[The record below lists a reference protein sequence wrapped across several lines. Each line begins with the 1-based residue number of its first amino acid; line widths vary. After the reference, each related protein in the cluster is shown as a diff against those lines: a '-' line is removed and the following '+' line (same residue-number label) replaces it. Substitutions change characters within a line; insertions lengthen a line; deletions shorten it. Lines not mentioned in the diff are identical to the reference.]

1 MRHFLTIILGLAAG
15 VAGAQKLPPTLE
27 LGASLPLPE
36 LEMADATRDDDAA
49 QTLASLA
56 TERGLLVVFTSN
68 TCPFVVG
75 NGPKSEGWEGRYR
88 DLSAFAR
95 KLNVGIVYVNSNE
108 AKRNAGESLQ
118 EMRVRAKTY
127 KYQAPYLLDEGHKLA
142 DAFGA
147 RTTPHV
153 FLFDATQSLV
163 YLGAI
168 DDNVDSAKKV
178 KKAWLKDALTAT
190 AAKQPVKVPQTKNL
204 GCSIKRIQ

>member
-1 MRHFLTIILGLAAG
+1 MIILGLAAG

-27 LGASLPLPE
+27 LGASLPGPE
-36 LEMADATRDDDAA
+36 LELADATREDDAGK
-49 QTLASLA
+49 TLASVA

-95 KLNVGIVYVNSNE
+95 KLNVGIVFVNSNE
-108 AKRNAGESLQ
+108 AKRNAGESIE

-178 KKAWLKDALTAT
+178 KKAWLKDALTAMV
-190 AAKQPVKVPQTKNL
+190 AKQPIKVPQTKNL

>member
-1 MRHFLTIILGLAAG
+1 MRHILTTILALAAV
-15 VAGAQKLPPTLE
+15 VAGAQKLPAIVE
-27 LGASLPLPE
+27 LGAGLPMPM
-36 LEMADATRDDDAA
+36 LEMADATRDDDAST
-49 QTLASLA
+49 TLAALA
-56 TERGLLVVFTSN
+56 TENGLLVIFTSN

-88 DLSAFAR
+88 ELSALA
-95 KLNVGIVYVNSNE
+95 KKANIGIAFVNSNE
-108 AKRNAGESLQ
+108 AKRSEGESM
-118 EMRVRAKTY
+118 EAMRQRAKKY
-127 KYQAPYLLDEGHKLA
+127 KYQAPYLVDQGHKLA

-153 FLFDATQSLV
+153 FLFDATQTLV

-178 KKAWLKDALTAT
+178 KRTWLKDALTAV
-190 AAKQPVKVPQTKNL
+190 AAKQPVKVAQTKNL

>member
-1 MRHFLTIILGLAAG
+1 M
-15 VAGAQKLPPTLE
+15 
-27 LGASLPLPE
+27 
-36 LEMADATRDDDAA
+36 
-49 QTLASLA
+49 A

-108 AKRNAGESLQ
+108 AKRSAGESLQ

>member
-1 MRHFLTIILGLAAG
+1 MRQIFMIILGLAAG
-15 VAGAQKLPPTLE
+15 VAGAQKLPPILE

-36 LEMADATRDDDAA
+36 LELSDATREDDAA
-49 QTLASLA
+49 KTLASVA

-95 KLNVGIVYVNSNE
+95 KLNVGIVFVNSNE
-108 AKRNAGESLQ
+108 AKRNAGESIE

-178 KKAWLKDALTAT
+178 KKAWLKDALTAMV
-190 AAKQPVKVPQTKNL
+190 AKQPIKVPQTKNL

>member
-1 MRHFLTIILGLAAG
+1 MLAAG
-15 VAGAQKLPPTLE
+15 VAAAQKLPPTLE
-27 LGASLPLPE
+27 LGASLPLAE
-36 LEMADATRDDDAA
+36 LEMADATREDDAA
-49 QTLASLA
+49 KTLGSLA

-95 KLNVGIVYVNSNE
+95 KLNIGIAYVNSNE
-108 AKRNAGESLQ
+108 AKRNAGESLD

-168 DDNVDSAKKV
+168 DDHVDSAKKV
-178 KKAWLKDALTAT
+178 RKAWLKDAMTQM

>member
-1 MRHFLTIILGLAAG
+1 MIILGLAAG
-15 VAGAQKLPPTLE
+15 VAGAQKLPPILE

-36 LEMADATRDDDAA
+36 LELSDATREDDAA
-49 QTLASLA
+49 KTLASVA

-95 KLNVGIVYVNSNE
+95 KLNVGIVFVNSNE
-108 AKRNAGESLQ
+108 AKRNAGESIE

-178 KKAWLKDALTAT
+178 KKAWLKDALTAMV
-190 AAKQPVKVPQTKNL
+190 AKQPIKVPQTKNL